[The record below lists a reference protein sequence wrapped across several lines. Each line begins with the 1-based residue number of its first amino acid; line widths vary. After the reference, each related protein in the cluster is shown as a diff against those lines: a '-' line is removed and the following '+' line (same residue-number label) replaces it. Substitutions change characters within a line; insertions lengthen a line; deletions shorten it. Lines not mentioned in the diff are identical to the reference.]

1 MAALSLNNICYRQI
15 KDSFYYG
22 IFGEFQLVI
31 DQSTGC
37 FNATKL
43 CNIGGKNFSNW
54 KRLEHTKQLI
64 RYFESKS
71 CPSYVR
77 GNFYEIRESNNDSVM
92 KQITGQYVQKELI
105 LDIASWISPEFYDK
119 CNNIIINYFLNHYQ
133 NMTSDEKQEQIEN
146 LEARMKRL
154 LVDNENKDNVIQEK
168 NDKIDELMIKL
179 DEDRKQREEDRKR
192 MEAQR
197 EEDRALIVRQE
208 QLLRQ
213 LNINLDDVACQNNE
227 LLEKVDDQNEKL
239 DSIQHKLDIAVQ
251 DRAPQPHKSPKRE
264 RFILLKRN
272 DDYYPYYT
280 IRAQDI
286 SARASIRKQK
296 TLYQSVDILLDLPF
310 HPNSKTLFVRIK
322 DRLKKMGVVF
332 NLCSIS
338 IENSALSEQEF
349 VDTLKEINNEKYQ
362 LEE

>member
-1 MAALSLNNICYRQI
+1 M
-15 KDSFYYG
+15 
-22 IFGEFQLVI
+22 
-31 DQSTGC
+31 
-37 FNATKL
+37 
-43 CNIGGKNFSNW
+43 
-54 KRLEHTKQLI
+54 
-64 RYFESKS
+64 
-71 CPSYVR
+71 SY
-77 GNFYEIRESNNDSVM
+77 N
-92 KQITGQYVQKELI
+92 EL
-105 LDIASWISPEFYDK
+105 
-119 CNNIIINYFLNHYQ
+119 
-133 NMTSDEKQEQIEN
+133 
-146 LEARMKRL
+146 
-154 LVDNENKDNVIQEK
+154 
-168 NDKIDELMIKL
+168 
-179 DEDRKQREEDRKR
+179 
-192 MEAQR
+192 
-197 EEDRALIVRQE
+197 
-208 QLLRQ
+208 
-213 LNINLDDVACQNNE
+213 QNN
-227 LLEKVDDQNEKL
+227 EKVDDQNEKL
-239 DSIQHKLDIAVQ
+239 DNIQHKLDQDARSASLSEAQLAVQ

>member
-1 MAALSLNNICYRQI
+1 MTSAITLSLTTLQI
-15 KDSFYYG
+15 
-22 IFGEFQLVI
+22 
-31 DQSTGC
+31 
-37 FNATKL
+37 N
-43 CNIGGKNFSNW
+43 
-54 KRLEHTKQLI
+54 
-64 RYFESKS
+64 
-71 CPSYVR
+71 
-77 GNFYEIRESNNDSVM
+77 
-92 KQITGQYVQKELI
+92 
-105 LDIASWISPEFYDK
+105 
-119 CNNIIINYFLNHYQ
+119 
-133 NMTSDEKQEQIEN
+133 N
-146 LEARMKRL
+146 LEDRMKRL
-154 LVDNENKDNVIQEK
+154 LVDNENKDSVIQEK

-197 EEDRALIVRQE
+197 EEDRKRMEAQRDEDRALILRQE